1 MIQYEYKFRALPLTD
16 QQRDLIQM
24 NLVKTDDL
32 NDTILKV
39 INEEGKGGWEAIY
52 PFLVDVV
59 WFRRIKETK
68 RTTKK

>member
-39 INEEGKGGWEAIY
+39 INEEGKSGWEAIY

-59 WFRRIKETK
+59 WFRRIKEPK